1 MIRLLLYLL
10 LLAAPAAA
18 ADLKVATWNLEW
30 LTERPKGD
38 RGLPDNVTPK
48 VAEDIDALRRYANLL
63 DVDVV
68 AFQEVDGPE
77 VAARVFT
84 PDRYRI
90 FVTGDRV
97 TQRVGFAVRRTLAA
111 EQNPDLV
118 GLDVSAPGRNRLR
131 SGADITLMLAGNRL
145 RLLAVHLKTG
155 CHEAR
160 LASPSRNCE
169 TLRGQ
174 VPPLQGWIA
183 QRREDGVPFVLI
195 GDFNRR
201 MDKPDELLAALNAAA
216 PLLRATEGRGSPCW
230 GGGAF
235 IDHIMAGGAARAW
248 MQPDT
253 LRVLVYRE
261 TGADAKEHLSDH
273 CPVSVRFRLPHGG
286 PTLAAEPRG

>member
-63 DVDVV
+63 DADVV

-273 CPVSVRFRLPHGG
+273 CPVSVRFRLPDGG